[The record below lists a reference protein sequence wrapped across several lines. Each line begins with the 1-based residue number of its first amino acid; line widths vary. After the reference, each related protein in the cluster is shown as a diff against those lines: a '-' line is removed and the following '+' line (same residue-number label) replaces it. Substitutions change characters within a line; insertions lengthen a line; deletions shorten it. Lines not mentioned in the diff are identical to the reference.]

1 MNCPVNRD
9 SQCYRNSY
17 ERDLIWSILTELS
30 YESTL
35 VTVAIFFGWD
45 PPFCV
50 VVPWA
55 VRFSQRGLAFF
66 ALFCWAA
73 CWMFVAIRAH
83 AVPGLCGLMT
93 APFSCALR
101 YGGPSLS
108 CPSLTSP
115 CVFQLFFVM
124 SSSDHE
130 FWFRELARTGLS
142 ACGQKELVT
151 SLTKAV
157 ADREKYFLQA
167 PPPYLCRVR
176 QFLMAAF
183 LPQRGPLF
191 VATHAESE
199 QELLSRSQCWQLVH
213 LEFPPLDGKH
223 RPVEGVHEAIRT
235 V

>member
-9 SQCYRNSY
+9 SQCYRYSY

-35 VTVAIFFGWD
+35 VTVAIFFWMGSSILRSG
-45 PPFCV
+45 PLGCSFFP
-50 VVPWA
+50 A
-55 VRFSQRGLAFF
+55 GLTFF
-66 ALFCWAA
+66 ALLCWAA
-73 CWMFVAIRAH
+73 CWMFVGIRAH
-83 AVPGLCGLMT
+83 AVPGLCGLVT
-93 APFSCALR
+93 APFSFALR

-115 CVFQLFFVM
+115 CVFQLLFVV

-130 FWFRELARTGLS
+130 FWFRELVRTGLS
-142 ACGQKELVT
+142 ASGQKELLT

-167 PPPYLCRVR
+167 PSPYLCRVR

-213 LEFPPLDGKH
+213 LEFPLLDGKH
-223 RPVEGVHEAIRT
+223 RPVEGMHEAIRT
-235 V
+235 A